1 MDFVKI
7 QLQEENI
14 PLIST
19 LHALLAFMYHT
30 VKNLSNVLT
39 NYLY

>member
-1 MDFVKI
+1 MDFVKV

-19 LHALLAFMYHT
+19 LHAVSLYTLMYNT
-30 VKNLSNVLT
+30 VKT
-39 NYLY
+39 Y